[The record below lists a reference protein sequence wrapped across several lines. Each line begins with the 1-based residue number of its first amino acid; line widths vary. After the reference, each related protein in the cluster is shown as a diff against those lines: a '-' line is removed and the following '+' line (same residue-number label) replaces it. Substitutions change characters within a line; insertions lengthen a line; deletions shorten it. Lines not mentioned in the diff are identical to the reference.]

1 MHTTLYLFTLNYTLC
16 ILREERWKKITSWKK
31 ISSLITHN
39 IKKNS
44 QYLNMYNVFYLW
56 PKTEDKICSS
66 ILYAHFDM
74 NSSLTTL
81 TRQTSTHKFLP

>member
-1 MHTTLYLFTLNYTLC
+1 M
-16 ILREERWKKITSWKK
+16 KKNNFLKK
-31 ISSLITHN
+31 NSSLITHN

-44 QYLNMYNVFYLW
+44 QYLNMYTVFYLW

-66 ILYAHFDM
+66 NLYAHFDM